1 MKKTVITTFAAV
13 AALSA
18 GLVAAKGAHEP
29 SWHTQDHG
37 EIPGLQAVPKNAT
50 TAGNWSRPQPKHKP
64 TATTLTFRCAAP
76 KAVDTHRLNQA
87 EGRLEAMRSD
97 GHIDVLY
104 FPIRK

>member
-37 EIPGLQAVPKNAT
+37 EIPGLQAVPKDNAERAEKSDDSVKFAYIGDT
-50 TAGNWSRPQPKHKP
+50 DGAAYNLYPTDNSR
-64 TATTLTFRCAAP
+64 ARYA
-76 KAVDTHRLNQA
+76 DTR
-87 EGRLEAMRSD
+87 
-97 GHIDVLY
+97 
-104 FPIRK
+104 

>member
-37 EIPGLQAVPKNAT
+37 EIPGLQA
-50 TAGNWSRPQPKHKP
+50 
-64 TATTLTFRCAAP
+64 AP
-76 KAVDTHRLNQA
+76 KDNAVPAEKSADSVKLVAPAPPTQTHSVKPNVPPASTEVR
-87 EGRLEAMRSD
+87 
-97 GHIDVLY
+97 
-104 FPIRK
+104 

>member
-37 EIPGLQAVPKNAT
+37 EIAGLQTAQHDNIKRAAKNDDRTQLVMPAAAQAQADEAYRPLRRT
-50 TAGNWSRPQPKHKP
+50 ESR
-64 TATTLTFRCAAP
+64 
-76 KAVDTHRLNQA
+76 
-87 EGRLEAMRSD
+87 
-97 GHIDVLY
+97 
-104 FPIRK
+104 

>member
-37 EIPGLQAVPKNAT
+37 EIPGLQAVPKDNAERAEKSDDSVKLVAPAAQT
-50 TAGNWSRPQPKHKP
+50 QTDSDSTYVPLRRTESR
-64 TATTLTFRCAAP
+64 
-76 KAVDTHRLNQA
+76 
-87 EGRLEAMRSD
+87 
-97 GHIDVLY
+97 
-104 FPIRK
+104 

>member
-37 EIPGLQAVPKNAT
+37 EIPGLQAVPKDNAERAEKSDDSVKFAYIGDT
-50 TAGNWSRPQPKHKP
+50 DGARSLCEEVIAE
-64 TATTLTFRCAAP
+64 ATGSLKTRAE
-76 KAVDTHRLNQA
+76 RLLA
-87 EGRLEAMRSD
+87 ELG
-97 GHIDVLY
+97 
-104 FPIRK
+104 

>member
-37 EIPGLQAVPKNAT
+37 EIPGLQAVPKDNAERAEKSDDSVKFAYT
-50 TAGNWSRPQPKHKP
+50 GDTDGAAYNLYP
-64 TATTLTFRCAAP
+64 TDNFRARYA
-76 KAVDTHRLNQA
+76 D
-87 EGRLEAMRSD
+87 
-97 GHIDVLY
+97 
-104 FPIRK
+104 IR